1 MAEPARRL
9 PDTRKPTPLRVVRGG
24 DPGESERENLS
35 LSSPPPHPHHHRARA
50 RRLLLSE
57 RLLATWLRERLGTVG
72 GVSMVRRF
80 GARAVLDALYD
91 GVVCDEPVY
100 DHEIVEVGVWADGS
114 SKTGTRRVEVGR
126 RRVVTTELRSPGGYL
141 RFVLREQEELR

>member
-24 DPGESERENLS
+24 DRDERERENLT
-35 LSSPPPHPHHHRARA
+35 LSSPPTTTPRVSARPRARDV
-50 RRLLLSE
+50 LLG
-57 RLLATWLRERLGTVG
+57 RWLRDRLGTVG
-72 GVSMVRRF
+72 GEAMVRRF

-100 DHEIVEVGVWADGS
+100 DNEIVEVGTWADGS

-126 RRVVTTELRSPGGYL
+126 IRVVSTALKNPGGYL
-141 RFVLREQEELR
+141 RWVLEQERER